1 MITFMLKIKTIKQ
14 AHENKV
20 TMVVSEQQ
28 ICLLYIQQYVQEC
41 IQNKFGLL
49 NVYLSVLTLYF

>member
-28 ICLLYIQQYVQEC
+28 ISLLYIQQSVREC
-41 IQNKFGLL
+41 IQNKLGLL
-49 NVYLSVLTLYF
+49 NFYLSVLTLYF